1 MSNKE
6 KQKYY
11 TISEMHEIVK
21 FMVKTNFNNRKHKL
35 SDRNI
40 ALELIGDR
48 GIGKTEFVEG
58 FAKKYKIAFHKINLA
73 QITDETSLLGY
84 PRQTYR
90 MQITLPPDPKDPN
103 STSKVLTK
111 RVLVNELNDHLTKG
125 YKLISEDSELSYS
138 SPHFISHLQSTE
150 KSILFLDES
159 KRALP
164 HIIQATMDLI
174 QFGKYGNW
182 SLPPGC
188 TIILANNPND
198 GNYNVSSLDIASND
212 RMFKY
217 HMKSDI
223 DSWVQWASTNNIKE
237 ECINF
242 LYKSPE
248 VRDSLDKP
256 SNRTWTSFFLSI
268 NDLNLRNSDDL
279 DMIYN
284 LGVGSIGEENVL
296 IFKTF
301 ITNNLDIIPSIKW
314 IFDPNSK
321 LPEVLNKLKEC
332 IIDKESRV
340 VRNDIKGLLGIRI
353 KSYLRSPNLD
363 KTVTTRFLEILQSQ
377 IVPKESF
384 MDILLDTGAK
394 NHPNPNINKELLS
407 HPIGRQLLMS
417 NNDI

>member
-1 MSNKE
+1 
-6 KQKYY
+6 
-11 TISEMHEIVK
+11 
-21 FMVKTNFNNRKHKL
+21 
-35 SDRNI
+35 
-40 ALELIGDR
+40 
-48 GIGKTEFVEG
+48 
-58 FAKKYKIAFHKINLA
+58 
-73 QITDETSLLGY
+73 
-84 PRQTYR
+84 
-90 MQITLPPDPKDPN
+90 
-103 STSKVLTK
+103 
-111 RVLVNELNDHLTKG
+111 
-125 YKLISEDSELSYS
+125 
-138 SPHFISHLQSTE
+138 
-150 KSILFLDES
+150 
-159 KRALP
+159 
-164 HIIQATMDLI
+164 
-174 QFGKYGNW
+174 
-182 SLPPGC
+182 
-188 TIILANNPND
+188 
-198 GNYNVSSLDIASND
+198 
-212 RMFKY
+212 
-217 HMKSDI
+217 MKSDI
-223 DSWVQWASTNNIKE
+223 DSWVQWATNSNIKE

-242 LYKSPE
+242 LFKSPE

-268 NDLNLRNSDDL
+268 NDLNLRNPDDL

-332 IIDKESRV
+332 IVDKESRV

-353 KSYLRSPNLD
+353 KSHLRSPGID
-363 KTVTTRFLEILQSQ
+363 KTVTTRFLEILQGQ

-394 NHPNPNINKELLS
+394 NHPNPHINKELIS